1 MTQPPDFRRA
11 MRDAFPE
18 RPAPEQL
25 RAWAANAARTAGAER
40 EAEPALP
47 RTMVR
52 AAGARRMLYAAALVL
67 AIGAGWGGHSL
78 VAGLERGTPADD
90 AMVSELVDSHV
101 RSLMADHLM
110 DVKSTDQHTVKPWF
124 IGKADFAPLVT
135 DMTAHG
141 FPLLGGRIEY
151 VAGHTAA
158 ALVFGRRKHVIN
170 VYEWPASSAD
180 QRVVS
185 EQHSGYSVL
194 HWTANG
200 LSFWAVTDAAPAD
213 LDEFRR
219 AYTPG
224 R

>member
-1 MTQPPDFRRA
+1 MSESPDFRRA

-25 RAWAANAARTAGAER
+25 RAWAQNVARTGGDTRHSEPER
-40 EAEPALP
+40 V
-47 RTMVR
+47 RTISR
-52 AAGARRMLYAAALVL
+52 SAGARRVLQAAALVL
-67 AIGAGWGGHSL
+67 ALGAGWGGHAL
-78 VAGLERGTPADD
+78 AIGLARGTSADD
-90 AMVSELVDSHV
+90 AMVGELVDSHV
-101 RSLMADHLM
+101 RSLLADHLM

-124 IGKADFAPLVT
+124 IGKADFAPQVT
-135 DMTAHG
+135 DLASDG

-151 VAGHTAA
+151 VAGHSAA

-180 QRVVS
+180 QRVVR
-185 EQHSGYSVL
+185 EQRSGYSLL

-200 LSFWAVTDAAPAD
+200 LSFWAVTDATPAD
-213 LDEFRR
+213 LDAFRS

-224 R
+224 H

>member
-1 MTQPPDFRRA
+1 MTDKTDFRAA
-11 MRDAFPE
+11 MRDAFPN

-25 RAWAANAARTAGAER
+25 RVWAADLGRTSARGA
-40 EAEPALP
+40 P
-47 RTMVR
+47 RTQGVK
-52 AAGARRMLYAAALVL
+52 RMLYAAGLVIAL
-67 AIGAGWGGHSL
+67 GAGWGGHSL
-78 VAGLERGTPADD
+78 VASLARGSSSDVAMAD
-90 AMVSELVDSHV
+90 ELVDSHV

-110 DVKSTDQHTVKPWF
+110 DVQSTDQHTVKPLF
-124 IGKADFAPLVT
+124 IGKADFAPQVT
-135 DMTAHG
+135 DLATAG
-141 FPLLGGRIEY
+141 FPLLGGRLDHIG
-151 VAGHTAA
+151 GHTAA

-180 QRVVS
+180 GRVVR
-185 EQHSGYSVL
+185 EQRSGYALL